1 MSAMK
6 NSKSMVCILLLLFIF
21 NVNSVSAQ
29 SSQSV
34 QMTGREI
41 FSERIQK
48 YVYFSTS
55 AIEKRMAQ
63 VNKTDANQLNEQI
76 EFPQGQDPQS
86 ISWQNGDQICI
97 SNTLFAA
104 IFSIFTFSSAC
115 ATNCTNLCRSG

>member
-1 MSAMK
+1 MK

-76 EFPQGQDPQS
+76 EFPQG
-86 ISWQNGDQICI
+86 
-97 SNTLFAA
+97 
-104 IFSIFTFSSAC
+104 
-115 ATNCTNLCRSG
+115 